1 MLAERQR
8 TYSAALT
15 MTVSE
20 LIAIL
25 EQVPDKSLQ
34 VAVDDWSEKDKGY
47 IADTAFAI
55 CEEEGADGI
64 TRLQI
69 APSNSLNYYW
79 TPDVIHYKPSPAR
92 RMVKNGEVIDLYY

>member
-1 MLAERQR
+1 MGQA
-8 TYSAALT
+8 TPKT
-15 MTVSE
+15 MTVAE

-25 EQVPDKSLQ
+25 QQVPDQNMQ
-34 VAVDDWSEKDKGY
+34 VAVDDWNEQEKGY
-47 IADTAFAI
+47 LADTALAVY
-55 CEEEGADGI
+55 EEEWADGI

-79 TPDVIHYKPSPAR
+79 TPDVIHYKPSPAG